1 MALLRCFTY
10 DTVRGSYSLYIVSC
24 SSFVSGFSN
33 RARAAQPE
41 DAAVVVRGGGGPP
54 RGGAPDGGE
63 PATDAL
69 SALST

>member
-1 MALLRCFTY
+1 MIQCE
-10 DTVRGSYSLYIVSC
+10 VRIVYILYLVPVSC
-24 SSFVSGFSN
+24 QGTFSN